1 MRPPFTGVSTL
12 SGNVDV
18 APNGVF
24 LFVGLLVRS
33 RASTTH
39 TVSHERAAPLI
50 GDATSPWW
58 RRMLENGG
66 GGGRSNVVVLHPSVR
81 HWLLRSITHRS
92 IRGRWLHLFCQ
103 TLPGASVPSGYHQ
116 RRVSMPAIR
125 VIAPLPSIA
134 TTALRTDD
142 RFERPAAAR
151 ENYARRISRG
161 NSSRSH
167 SVDAAKLLHQ
177 RAFSPGNFYFSSG
190 LGVGYWT
197 VWVWIW
203 LSLDFKK
210 WIGGLFAETR
220 IEEAVASKRIHFS
233 VTLSDRYRLGID

>member
-1 MRPPFTGVSTL
+1 MNFVLHTSITRMRPPFTGVSTL

-33 RASTTH
+33 RTSTTH

-92 IRGRWLHLFCQ
+92 IRGRWLHLFRQ

-161 NSSRSH
+161 NSSRSLGRCCQ
-167 SVDAAKLLHQ
+167 AAPSTCILSGEFLLFFGSW
-177 RAFSPGNFYFSSG
+177 R
-190 LGVGYWT
+190 
-197 VWVWIW
+197 W
-203 LSLDFKK
+203 LLNCLSMNL
-210 WIGGLFAETR
+210 AE
-220 IEEAVASKRIHFS
+220 S
-233 VTLSDRYRLGID
+233 RL

>member
-24 LFVGLLVRS
+24 LLVGLLVRS
-33 RASTTH
+33 RTSTTH

-58 RRMLENGG
+58 RRMPENGGG
-66 GGGRSNVVVLHPSVR
+66 GGGRSNVVVLHPSGR

-116 RRVSMPAIR
+116 PRVSMPAIR

-142 RFERPAAAR
+142 RFGRPAAAR
-151 ENYARRISRG
+151 ENYAPRISRG
-161 NSSRSH
+161 NSSRSLGRCCQ
-167 SVDAAKLLHQ
+167 AAPSTRVLSGEFLLFFGSWRSLLHC
-177 RAFSPGNFYFSSG
+177 FSMNLAESQ
-190 LGVGYWT
+190 L
-197 VWVWIW
+197 W
-203 LSLDFKK
+203 L
-210 WIGGLFAETR
+210 
-220 IEEAVASKRIHFS
+220 
-233 VTLSDRYRLGID
+233 